1 MIGIGLLL
9 AAYLAAPKE
18 SKTVSL
24 TLYSSGRDEDDDFVL
39 APRGGP
45 PEDGGPPLETAAEEE
60 LLP

>member
-9 AAYLAAPKE
+9 AAYLAAPKD
-18 SKTVSL
+18 SKTVSI
-24 TLYSSGRDEDDDFVL
+24 TLYSSGRDDDDYSL

-45 PEDGGPPLETAAEEE
+45 TGDGGPPLETAAEEE